1 MDDILLLDAIERYLK
16 GEMEAGE
23 REFFEDLRN
32 KTPEIDHMVVEHQM
46 FLQQIEAYGQNR
58 EMKHAL
64 HNIHAD
70 LLQVGDIKEGNTSSG
85 GKVIQ
90 MWHKYKR
97 VTAIAATIA
106 GVTALFI
113 SSLVTYF
120 TPVANKS
127 QLLYLSKQVE
137 IMKIKQDVQSDQ
149 IDVLTSAVPE
159 IKSKVPIHERPS
171 NGGTSFLIDAKGY
184 LVTNAHVVK
193 GASTI
198 IVLNT
203 KRQEFK
209 AKMVFMDETKDL
221 AILKIADEDY
231 KPLISLP
238 YSIRKYSTD
247 LGEQIFTLG
256 FPRAEIVY
264 NEGYVS
270 AKTGFGE
277 DSMSFQITVSANPGN
292 SGGPVLNKSGEVIG
306 VLSSTQTQAEGV
318 VFAIKS
324 KNIFRALDDLKKED
338 TTYQRVKLQ
347 TRSNIKGMERT
358 RQVKEVQDCV
368 FMVKGYTK

>member
-1 MDDILLLDAIERYLK
+1 MEDILLLDAIERYLK
-16 GEMEAGE
+16 GEMEDGE
-23 REFFEDLRN
+23 KAFFEDLRN
-32 KTPEIDHMVVEHQM
+32 KTPEIDQMVVEHHM
-46 FLQQIEAYGQNR
+46 FLEQIEAYGQNR
-58 EMKHAL
+58 DMKHTL
-64 HNIHAD
+64 HNIHAE
-70 LLQVGDIKEGNTSSG
+70 LLQVGDIKEGSTTSG
-85 GKVIQ
+85 GKVMQ

-127 QLLYLSKQVE
+127 QLLYLNRQVE
-137 IMKIKQDVQSDQ
+137 QIKLTQNAQGSQ
-149 IDVLTSAVPE
+149 INVLKT
-159 IKSKVPIHERPS
+159 KVPVHAKATY
-171 NGGTSFLIDAKGY
+171 GGTGFLIDTKGY
-184 LVTNAHVVK
+184 LATNAHVVK

-198 IVLNT
+198 LVQNT
-203 KRQEFK
+203 KGQEFK
-209 AKMVFMDETKDL
+209 AIVAFIDESKDL
-221 AILKIADEDY
+221 AILKITDEDF
-231 KPLISLP
+231 KQFSSLP
-238 YSIRKYSTD
+238 YSIRKNTAD

-256 FPRAEIVY
+256 FPRDEIVY
-264 NEGYVS
+264 NEGYLS
-270 AKTGFGE
+270 ATSGLGG
-277 DSMSFQITVSANPGN
+277 DTASFQIAVSANPGN

-306 VLSSTQTQAEGV
+306 VLSSAQTQAEGV

-358 RQVKEVQDCV
+358 KQVKEVKDCV